1 MTLAEAVTA
10 HEATWQ
16 AALHTG
22 GAAITSRRYRRR
34 SVETVGTAA
43 RHQSVIRSPMH
54 GTGWCGLRLTA
65 MRATCSRT
73 AMHGGRRHEQQARTQ
88 GPALLPAQTVGE
100 DPDKPSQ
107 LP

>member
-54 GTGWCGLRLTA
+54 GTGWCGLRLT
-65 MRATCSRT
+65 
-73 AMHGGRRHEQQARTQ
+73 
-88 GPALLPAQTVGE
+88 
-100 DPDKPSQ
+100 
-107 LP
+107 